1 MRLTG
6 LISRAR
12 AAQPRSSTGLGR
24 WIEAILLI
32 VLAIQIARLLWAL
45 VASTGPFGDWHARQ
59 PAIPGT
65 EARVAL
71 FSAFDPFYRQAAI
84 APGGVQQV
92 TSLPLQLYGIRI
104 NEGSGLGSAIIADES
119 GVQQSFAVGEE
130 IAPGVT
136 LASVA
141 YDHVTISRGGA
152 TETLYIN
159 QSSEAPTAAPAPTAP
174 GGIMPT
180 PPPGTTMPNPPPVVG
195 EGLAPDALQSGI
207 AFIPRTEKGAITGIV
222 VSAQGNNGAFARAG
236 FQPGDIIA
244 QVNGTP
250 VRDASDIARLRND
263 MKPGARFSFTVERG
277 ATTIPI
283 ALIIPDKK

>member
-1 MRLTG
+1 MRFTG

-12 AAQPRSSTGLGR
+12 AVQPRSATGLGR
-24 WIEAILLI
+24 WIDALLLI
-32 VLAIQIARLLWAL
+32 GLAVQVARLLWAL

-59 PAIPGT
+59 PAIPGA
-65 EARVAL
+65 EARIAL

-84 APGGVQQV
+84 TPAGVQQV

-104 NEGSGLGSAIIADES
+104 NEGSGLGSAIIADQS
-119 GVQQSFAVGEE
+119 GMQKSYAVGEE
-130 IAPGVT
+130 ISPGVT

-159 QSSEAPTAAPAPTAP
+159 QSSEAPTAAPL
-174 GGIMPT
+174 GGATPT
-180 PPPGTTMPNPPPVVG
+180 PPPPVASGMPNPPPVIG
-195 EGLAPDALQSGI
+195 EGMAPEALQSGI
-207 AFIPRTEKGAITGIV
+207 GFAPRTEKGVVTGVV

-244 QVNGTP
+244 QVNGAP
-250 VRDASDIARLRND
+250 IRDASDIARLRSD